1 MDRNVVIMFMECI
14 YMKKI
19 ILLILSFFVITNV
32 KAIELPKKTDHET
45 VVIYLFRGKD
55 CSHCHDALTWF
66 SDNLTRYE
74 EYIEVRSYEVYQ
86 NPDNSILASNVADKM
101 GKVLDGIPYIIV
113 GDSYDQVGFKV
124 TDGEKI
130 IKAALKEYENEK
142 YNDLVLETLAGMSG
156 VHYDTLEE
164 ALELEG
170 LKKGQGNAVVA
181 TIVAGLMLLIGGF
194 IFFAKE

>member
-66 SDNLTRYE
+66 SENLTRYE

-86 NPDNSILASNVADKM
+86 NQKNGMKDE
-101 GKVLDGIPYIIV
+101 Y
-113 GDSYDQVGFKV
+113 GFTV
-124 TDGEKI
+124 IGNWKI
-130 IKAALKEYENEK
+130 IPEF
-142 YNDLVLETLAGMSG
+142 
-156 VHYDTLEE
+156 
-164 ALELEG
+164 
-170 LKKGQGNAVVA
+170 
-181 TIVAGLMLLIGGF
+181 AGLFLVRADYF
-194 IFFAKE
+194 EKFYAVWYN